1 MATIGKVT
9 TGSPLVRPVQSA
21 EAGKVAGH
29 VRLAAEEADKVMGR
43 VRQAIDE
50 GRRVADGLR
59 QSMSSERK
67 ARARET
73 VERLKQQLLQ
83 LAPVLALNPKAAASV
98 LRQMTRQLADA
109 VSDYARDGAPRTNAA
124 PAPAA
129 AAAASSSE
137 TVAAGPVAS
146 ETAPPAT
153 AASSKAASTTDGSAA
168 ADPAAQPVAAKAE
181 TPARVVMTPGE
192 ASDATAAVRAAERE
206 KARNAYQAAAGAQT
220 IHAPDQKFIR
230 DARQVFERLKVMV
243 QGMLARLED
252 EHQRKK
258 EARAFDEGAEI
269 IEKGLAEIEGWSK
282 EPAPVAPPVSPTA
295 PVSVAV

>member
-1 MATIGKVT
+1 M
-9 TGSPLVRPVQSA
+9 
-21 EAGKVAGH
+21 
-29 VRLAAEEADKVMGR
+29 RLAAEEADKVMGR
-43 VRQAIDE
+43 VRQAMDE
-50 GRRVADGLR
+50 GRRIADGLR

-129 AAAASSSE
+129 AASSSG
-137 TVAAGPVAS
+137 AALSDPAAS
-146 ETAPPAT
+146 ETTPSAT
-153 AASSKAASTTDGSAA
+153 AA

-181 TPARVVMTPGE
+181 PAARVTMTPGE
-192 ASDATAAVRAAERE
+192 ASDVAAAARAAERE
-206 KARNAYQAAAGAQT
+206 KARTAYQAAAGAQE
-220 IHAPDQKFIR
+220 IHAPDEKFLR
-230 DARQVFERLKVMV
+230 EARQVFERLKVMV
-243 QGMLARLED
+243 RGMLALLED

-258 EARAFDEGAEI
+258 EARAFDENAEI

-282 EPAPVAPPVSPTA
+282 EPAPIAPPVSPTA